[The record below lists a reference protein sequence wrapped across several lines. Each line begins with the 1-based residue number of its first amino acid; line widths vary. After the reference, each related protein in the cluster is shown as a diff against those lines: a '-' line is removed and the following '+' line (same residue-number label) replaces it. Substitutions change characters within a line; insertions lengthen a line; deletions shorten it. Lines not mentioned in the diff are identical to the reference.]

1 MKRLFSV
8 FFAITFIFVTF
19 FAPSA
24 HATDLSDD
32 QKGVISQSCSTIKQS
47 LNTLQRT
54 DSRTRSYL
62 GSAYQTLIS
71 DYITPLNVNLARNAN
86 PSATISALHSNILNT
101 REEFIQQ
108 FTDYS
113 KSFEELLQIDCQTQ
127 PEDFY
132 EKLVETRK
140 KRTALASIVRT
151 MHDYLENHYTAV
163 EALEE
168 DL

>member
-1 MKRLFSV
+1 
-8 FFAITFIFVTF
+8 
-19 FAPSA
+19 
-24 HATDLSDD
+24 
-32 QKGVISQSCSTIKQS
+32 
-47 LNTLQRT
+47 
-54 DSRTRSYL
+54 
-62 GSAYQTLIS
+62 
-71 DYITPLNVNLARNAN
+71 
-86 PSATISALHSNILNT
+86 LHSNILNT